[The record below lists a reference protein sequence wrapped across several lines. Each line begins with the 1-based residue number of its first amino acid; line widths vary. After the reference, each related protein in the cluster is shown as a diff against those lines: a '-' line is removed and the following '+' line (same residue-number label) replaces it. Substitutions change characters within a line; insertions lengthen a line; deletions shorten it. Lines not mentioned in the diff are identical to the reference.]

1 MIANPRSLESGIAP
15 DTIVPELE
23 LTDLDADHRLLDLS
37 GTSLVIFTS
46 PGCASCRWARQNL
59 PGAALPVDRLCWI
72 DAGNN
77 GGLVQRYE
85 VFHLPALF
93 VVRNGQF
100 HGALHSSLRRE
111 DLIHALGLAL
121 AWPAEELP

>member
-1 MIANPRSLESGIAP
+1 MTANSRCLESGIAQ

-23 LTDLDADHRLLDLS
+23 LTDLDADHRLLDFP

-111 DLIHALGLAL
+111 DLIHALGRAL
-121 AWPAEELP
+121 ARPAEELP